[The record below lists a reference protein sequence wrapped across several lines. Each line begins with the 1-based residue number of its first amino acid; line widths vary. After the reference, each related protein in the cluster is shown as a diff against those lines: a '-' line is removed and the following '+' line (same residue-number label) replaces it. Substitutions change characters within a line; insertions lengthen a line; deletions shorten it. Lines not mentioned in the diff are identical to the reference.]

1 MKILVTAFDPFGG
14 ETVNPAYEAV
24 KLLDD
29 NIAGASIVKLEVPTV
44 FRKSVKKLEDALER
58 ESPDVVIC
66 IGQAGGRA
74 EISIERVA
82 INIDDAR
89 IKDNEGN
96 MPEDEVIYED
106 GPSAYFSNLPIKQM
120 VANIRDHDIPAVVS
134 NTAGTFVCNHI
145 MYSLLYLND
154 RKKLGIKGGFIHVP
168 YIPKQTLEKRNTPSM
183 SLEDIKNGI
192 NYAIEAVVKFLEEKN
207 R

>member
-24 KLLDD
+24 RMLEDT
-29 NIAGASIVKLEVPTV
+29 IAGANIVKLEIPTV
-44 FRKSVKKLEDALER
+44 FRKSVKKLEEAIEK
-58 ESPDVVIC
+58 ENPDVVIC
-66 IGQAGGRA
+66 VGQAGGRSDIA
-74 EISIERVA
+74 IERIA
-82 INIDDAR
+82 INIDDAN

-96 MPEDEVIYED
+96 MPEDEVIYKD
-106 GPSAYFSNLPIKQM
+106 GPSAYFSNLPIKEM
-120 VANIRDHDIPAVVS
+120 VKNIKENGIPASIS

-154 RKKLGIKGGFIHVP
+154 KKNLGIKGGFIHVP
-168 YIPKQTLEKRNTPSM
+168 YIPKQTVEKKNTASM

-192 NYAIEAVVKFLEEKN
+192 KYAIEAVVRFL
-207 R
+207 

>member
-24 KLLDD
+24 RMLEDT
-29 NIAGASIVKLEVPTV
+29 IAGANIVKLEIPTV
-44 FRKSVKKLEDALER
+44 FRKSVKKLEEAIEK
-58 ESPDVVIC
+58 ENPDVVIC
-66 IGQAGGRA
+66 VGQAGGRSDIA
-74 EISIERVA
+74 IERIA
-82 INIDDAR
+82 INIDDAN

-96 MPEDEVIYED
+96 MPEDEVIYKD
-106 GPSAYFSNLPIKQM
+106 GPSAYFSNLPIKEM
-120 VANIRDHDIPAVVS
+120 VKNIKENGIPASIS

-154 RKKLGIKGGFIHVP
+154 KKNLGIKGGFIHVP
-168 YIPKQTLEKRNTPSM
+168 YIPKQTVEKKNTASM

-192 NYAIEAVVKFLEEKN
+192 KYAIEAVVRFLKENN